1 MHFFFVFLLVIMA
14 IPEAK
19 GKWPSNFRRNL
30 NTRYENSNNTVL
42 KREKLVR
49 PYEKKERIAYLVQGP
64 SASAHIW
71 KARIRAMDESA
82 ILFYHSFDTSCD
94 ICIFEKGTSNPYG
107 RNLLLF
113 HALQLSHRPKYFVF
127 VDEDIQMDCN
137 LPNTFEGGRAFDKQ
151 QKCWNNFTEELLNP
165 VTTNILISPKTW
177 KDVVSE
183 PTNFQTCIDDAIIAY
198 RSDMVHISYPLP
210 MHRESQSWWLKT
222 SVTWAV
228 IDTCLPYGHLSDS
241 RWRVRNTL
249 HRDYPK
255 SGIFDPAAVRDVLF
269 TEYPDIRNWTSF
281 DPKSVERNRCRI
293 SPQRVDVLDR
303 DCEAKLKSRFMNY
316 YYAAHVTV

>member
-1 MHFFFVFLLVIMA
+1 MYFLLICLLAIMA
-14 IPEAK
+14 IAEAK
-19 GKWPSNFRRNL
+19 GKSFFRRNL
-30 NTRYENSNNTVL
+30 NTLNENSVHTAHKKERL
-42 KREKLVR
+42 AR

-64 SASAHIW
+64 SASAQIW
-71 KARIRAMDESA
+71 KARIDAMGESA
-82 ILFYHSFDTSCD
+82 TLLYHSFDKNCD
-94 ICIFEKGTSNPYG
+94 ICIFEKGTSFSYG
-107 RNLLLF
+107 RNLLLL

-137 LPNTFEGGRAFDKQ
+137 LPNTFEGGRTFDKQ

-177 KDVVSE
+177 KDVANE

-210 MHRESQSWWLKT
+210 THRESQSWWLKT